1 MKIEN
6 INHPSHYNSSHFEV
20 IDFIEIFDLDFCL
33 GNAVK
38 YICRAGKKNPDTLVE
53 DLEKAKWYLEEERR
67 FLSLKKEKEL
77 KFYKEMPLPY
87 AHRIT
92 RIFCEGQNFKI
103 NGSSLI
109 YNIINSIFEN
119 SFYYRESYIKI
130 TIKDLENIIN
140 KIGE

>member
-1 MKIEN
+1 MEIEN
-6 INHPSHYNSSHFEV
+6 INHPSHYNSSCFEV
-20 IDFIEIFDLDFCL
+20 IDFIEIFNLDFCL

-38 YICRAGKKNPDTLVE
+38 YICRAGKKNSDTLVE

-77 KFYKEMPLPY
+77 KSYKEMPLPY

-92 RIFCEGQNFKI
+92 GIFCEGQNFKI
-103 NGSSLI
+103 NGSSPI
-109 YNIINSIFEN
+109 YNIIDSIFEN
-119 SFYYRESYIKI
+119 GFYYREGYIKVA
-130 TIKDLENIIN
+130 IKDLENIIN

>member
-6 INHPSHYNSSHFEV
+6 INHPSHYNSSYFEV

-38 YICRAGKKNPDTLVE
+38 YICRAGKKNSDTLVE

-77 KFYKEMPLPY
+77 KSYEKMPLSY

-92 RIFCEGQNFKI
+92 GIFCEGQNFKI
-103 NGSSLI
+103 DGSSPI
-109 YNIINSIFEN
+109 YNIIDSIFEKG
-119 SFYYRESYIKI
+119 FYYREGYIKVA
-130 TIKDLENIIN
+130 IKDLENIIN